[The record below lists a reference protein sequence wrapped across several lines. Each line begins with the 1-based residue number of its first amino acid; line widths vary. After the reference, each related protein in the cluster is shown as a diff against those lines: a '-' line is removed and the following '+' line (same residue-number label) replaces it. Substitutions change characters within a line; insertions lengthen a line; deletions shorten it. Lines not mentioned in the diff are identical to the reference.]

1 MLELIVGF
9 FGELLLQLVLEVVAE
24 LGLRSVRESFR
35 PQPNPLL
42 ALIGYLLLG
51 LVTGGL
57 SLLLAP
63 RFLVAPDLRLPDL
76 GPLPRCSPAWP

>member
-1 MLELIVGF
+1 VLELILGF
-9 FGELLLQLVLEVVAE
+9 FGELLLQLVLEMLAE

-35 PQPNPLL
+35 PQPNPVL

-51 LVTGGL
+51 LIAGGL

-63 RFLVAPDLRLPDL
+63 HFLIAQGLRMLNLAFAPGWL
-76 GPLPRCSPAWP
+76 AWP